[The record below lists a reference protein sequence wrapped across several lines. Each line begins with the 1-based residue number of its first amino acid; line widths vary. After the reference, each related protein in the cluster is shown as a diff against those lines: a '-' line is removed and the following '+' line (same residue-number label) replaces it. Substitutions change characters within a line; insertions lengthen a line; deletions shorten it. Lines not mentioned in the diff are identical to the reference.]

1 MLNTLEVTDLE
12 ASFQS
17 EYGST
22 RALENISFHI
32 KQGEV
37 LALVGESGSGKTVTS
52 LSIMGLLPSNG
63 RLNNG
68 KIVKYKYVMY
78 PCFSIFVPLII

>member
-1 MLNTLEVTDLE
+1 MLNALEVTDLE

-37 LALVGESGSGKTVTS
+37 LKVDTRTGE
-52 LSIMGLLPSNG
+52 
-63 RLNNG
+63 
-68 KIVKYKYVMY
+68 YVERVN
-78 PCFSIFVPLII
+78 S